1 MIALKRVAS
10 GVMVDET
17 KIKNT
22 WDECKTK
29 EEKEAFIKDLD
40 RIDKTANFMPF
51 DEYILKQKEN
61 NKIKPC
67 KEDIR
72 MKNKTKRII
81 FGILLVIG
89 FILVFMYVVYI
100 ANPRMVLPIFAPLFI
115 LLAVLAILMYA
126 LNKLKIM
133 EFKF

>member
-1 MIALKRVAS
+1 
-10 GVMVDET
+10 
-17 KIKNT
+17 
-22 WDECKTK
+22 
-29 EEKEAFIKDLD
+29 
-40 RIDKTANFMPF
+40 MPF

>member
-1 MIALKRVAS
+1 M
-10 GVMVDET
+10 
-17 KIKNT
+17 
-22 WDECKTK
+22 
-29 EEKEAFIKDLD
+29 
-40 RIDKTANFMPF
+40 
-51 DEYILKQKEN
+51 
-61 NKIKPC
+61 
-67 KEDIR
+67 
-72 MKNKTKRII
+72 
-81 FGILLVIG
+81 VIG